1 MKHFEIFMDSS
12 ALIAGIISESGA
24 AHVLLQLGESEA
36 ITLIVNEYVIIEC
49 ERAFARKSPRNLPLL
64 QLAIK
69 KARLQ
74 IFENPTPEEVKA
86 NLYLISDPGD
96 VPILLSA
103 MESGA
108 DFLVT
113 HNRRHFLDDPQVGE
127 KTGLLIGTPGDAIA
141 WLRDRM

>member
-1 MKHFEIFMDSS
+1 MKKFRIFMDSS
-12 ALIAGIISESGA
+12 ALIAGIISETGA
-24 AHVLLQLGESEA
+24 AHVLLQLGESET
-36 ITLIVNEYVIIEC
+36 IILTVNEYVIIEC
-49 ERAFARKSPRNLPLL
+49 ERSFARKSPHNLPLL

-69 KARLQ
+69 KSRLQ
-74 IFENPTPEEVKA
+74 IFENPSLEEVKA
-86 NLYLISDPGD
+86 NHYLISDPGD
-96 VPILLSA
+96 VPILLLA
-103 MESGA
+103 MQAGA

>member
-1 MKHFEIFMDSS
+1 MDSS
-12 ALIAGIISESGA
+12 ALIAGIISETGA
-24 AHVLLQLGESEA
+24 AHVLLQLGESET
-36 ITLIVNEYVIIEC
+36 IILTVNEYVIIEC
-49 ERAFARKSPRNLPLL
+49 ERSFARKSPRNLPLL

-69 KARLQ
+69 KSRLQ
-74 IFENPTPEEVKA
+74 IFENPSLEEVKA

-103 MESGA
+103 MQADA